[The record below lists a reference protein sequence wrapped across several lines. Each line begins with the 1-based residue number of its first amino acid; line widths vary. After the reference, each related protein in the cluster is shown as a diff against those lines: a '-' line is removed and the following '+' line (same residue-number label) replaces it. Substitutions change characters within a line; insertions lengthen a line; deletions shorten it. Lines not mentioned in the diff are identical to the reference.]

1 MRRYLY
7 LGVFSAGAATL
18 AVELSASRLL
28 GNYFGSSN
36 LVWAV
41 IIGLILIYLSVGYSI
56 GGKWADR
63 SPKYETFFVILIW
76 AALFI
81 GIIPLASRPILKFA
95 SSAFDHMQI
104 AAMIGSFLS
113 VLLLFSIPITLLGTA
128 SPFAIRLALENNKE
142 AGQTAG
148 RIYAISTAGSFIGTF
163 LPVLILIPTIG
174 TYRTFISISLFL
186 MVVCLIGIWT
196 TVSLRKMIVYLWMP
210 FLLLILSFFGLR
222 GFDKQA
228 QGIIFE
234 KESAYNY
241 IQVQHINDY
250 HILRLN
256 EGQGI
261 HSIFH
266 PTQLDFQG
274 PWEQVLSAPFFN
286 TAPIDQDQIK
296 RIAILG
302 LAGGTSANQIR
313 TAYPQTIVDGYE
325 IDGEIINAGFDYFGL
340 KDDYLNIYIEDA
352 RWGITHNENKYQVIN
367 VDAYNPPYIPWHL
380 TTREFFTEIYNHLSD
395 EGVMVINVA
404 RIFEERGLLH
414 SLFQTIDSVFPS
426 TYIIDLPGTF
436 NSIIFA
442 TKSATSENNLIDNYF
457 VLMSEPDS
465 HPLILS
471 TLERT
476 ILNLQLPPS
485 VGYIF
490 TDDKAPVERITNSM
504 ILKLILSKEIVN
516 LQ

>member
-1 MRRYLY
+1 MHRYLY

-81 GIIPLASRPILKFA
+81 GVIPLASRPILKFA
-95 SSAFDHMQI
+95 SSAFDHMQTT
-104 AAMIGSFLS
+104 AMIGSFLS
-113 VLLLFSIPITLLGTA
+113 VLILFSIPITLLGTA
-128 SPFAIRLALENNKE
+128 SPFAIRLALENNKQ

-148 RIYAISTAGSFIGTF
+148 RIYSISTIGSFIGTF

-186 MVVCLIGIWT
+186 MVVCLIGIWA

-210 FLLLILSFFGLR
+210 FFLLTLSFIGLR

-241 IQVQHINDY
+241 IQVQQINDY
-250 HILRLN
+250 HVLRLN

-266 PTQLDFQG
+266 PTQLDFYG

-286 TAPIDQDQIK
+286 AAPIDQDQIK

-313 TAYPQTIVDGYE
+313 VAFPQTIVDGYE
-325 IDGEIINAGFDYFGL
+325 IDREIINAGFDYFGL
-340 KDDYLNIYIEDA
+340 ENNLLNIYIEDA
-352 RWGITHNENKYQVIN
+352 RWGIAHNDNKYQVIS
-367 VDAYNPPYIPWHL
+367 VDAYTPPYIPWHL
-380 TTREFFTEIYNHLSD
+380 TTQEFFTEIYNHLSD

-426 TYIIDLPGTF
+426 TYIIDLPSTF
-436 NSIIFA
+436 NSMIFA

-457 VLMSEPDS
+457 FLMSEPDA
-465 HPLILS
+465 HPIVLS

-476 ILNLQLPPS
+476 ILNLQPPPS
-485 VGYIF
+485 EGYLF
-490 TDDKAPVERITNSM
+490 TDDKAPVELITNSM
-504 ILKLILSKEIVN
+504 ILKLFLSEEIAN

>member
-1 MRRYLY
+1 MRHYLY

-41 IIGLILIYLSVGYSI
+41 IIGLILIYLSIGYSI

-95 SSAFDHMQI
+95 SSAFDRMQT

-174 TYRTFISISLFL
+174 TYRTFISISSFL
-186 MVVCLIGIWT
+186 MVVCLIGIWA
-196 TVSLRKMIVYLWMP
+196 TVSPRKMMVYLWMP
-210 FLLLILSFFGLR
+210 LLLLILSLIGLR

-228 QGIIFE
+228 QGILFE

-241 IQVQHINDY
+241 IQVQQINNY

-266 PTQLDFQG
+266 PTQLDFHSY
-274 PWEQVLSAPFFN
+274 WEQILSAPFFN
-286 TAPIDQDQIK
+286 PAPINQDQIE

-313 TAYPQTIVDGYE
+313 VAYPQTIVDGYE
-325 IDGEIINAGFDYFGL
+325 VDREIINAGFNYFGL
-340 KDDYLNIYIEDA
+340 TDNLLNIYIEDA
-352 RWGITHNENKYQVIN
+352 RWGITHNDNKYQVIN
-367 VDAYNPPYIPWHL
+367 VDAYDPPYIPWHL
-380 TTREFFTEIYNHLSD
+380 TTQEFFTEVFDHLSD
-395 EGVMVINVA
+395 DGVMVINVA
-404 RIFEERGLLH
+404 RIFEDRGLLH

-426 TYIIDLPGTF
+426 TYIVDIPDTF
-436 NSIIFA
+436 NSMIFA
-442 TKSATSENNLIDNYF
+442 TKSVTSKNNLIDNYF
-457 VLMSEPDS
+457 VLMSEPDT
-465 HPLILS
+465 HPIILS
-471 TLERT
+471 ALERT
-476 ILNLQLPPS
+476 ILNLQSLPS
-485 VGYIF
+485 EGYIF
-490 TDDKAPVERITNSM
+490 TDDKAPVEWITNSM
-504 ILKLILSKEIVN
+504 ILKLFLSEEIIN

>member
-7 LGVFSAGAATL
+7 VGVFSAGAATL

-63 SPKYETFFVILIW
+63 SPKYETFFVLLIW

-81 GIIPLASRPILKFA
+81 GVIPLASRPILQFA
-95 SSAFDHMQI
+95 SSAFDHMQF

-128 SPFAIRLALENNKE
+128 SPFAIRLALENKKE
-142 AGQTAG
+142 TGQIAG
-148 RIYAISTAGSFIGTF
+148 RIYALSTVGSFIGTF
-163 LPVLILIPTIG
+163 IPVLILIPTIG

-186 MVVCLIGIWT
+186 IFVCLIGIWA
-196 TVSLRKMIVYLWMP
+196 TVSLRKMIIYLWMP
-210 FLLLILSFFGLR
+210 FLLLILSIIGLR

-241 IQVQHINDY
+241 IQVQQINDY

-266 PTQLDFQG
+266 PTQTDFHSY
-274 PWEQVLSAPFFN
+274 WEQVLSAPFFN
-286 TAPIDQDQIK
+286 PAPIDQDQIE

-313 TAYPQTIVDGYE
+313 IAFPQTIVDGYE
-325 IDGEIINAGFDYFGL
+325 IDREIINAGFDYFGL
-340 KDDYLNIYIEDA
+340 KDDLLNIYIEDA
-352 RWGITHNENKYQVIN
+352 RWGITHNDYKYQVIN

-380 TTREFFTEIYNHLSD
+380 TTQEFFSEIYNHLSD
-395 EGVMVINVA
+395 EGVLVINVA
-404 RIFEERGLLH
+404 RVSEERELLD
-414 SLFQTIDSVFPS
+414 SLFRTINSVFPS

-436 NSIIFA
+436 NSMIFA
-442 TKSATSENNLIDNYF
+442 TKSVTSENNLIENYF
-457 VLMSEPDS
+457 DLMSKTDS

-471 TLERT
+471 TLETT
-476 ILNLQLPPS
+476 ILNLQSPPS
-485 VGYIF
+485 EGLIF

-504 ILKLILSKEIVN
+504 ILKFILSQEIVN